1 MTGVDVE
8 CSGLV
13 HVYQVSGIDTAAL
26 RGVDLTVRAG
36 ERIAL
41 FGPSGSGKS
50 TLLAVLAG
58 IRQPSAG
65 QVRVDGS
72 DIARA
77 PEKVLRSYR
86 RDTVG
91 VLLQDASANLFG
103 YASAWD
109 NVRYAQRP
117 HRAGSTQRAKHV
129 LEAVELSRR
138 DRDRPIAELSRAA
151 QQSVAL
157 ATALANGPQLVLADE
172 PTSELRP
179 AHARQLIGNILE
191 LAAESSSTVIVVTHD
206 RGVAD
211 AMDRTLLM
219 REGRIGAELTGDRAN
234 RPTAVVTADGSVQ
247 LPDATFN
254 RWPAGTRVEIDET
267 DDRTLT
273 VRRLDDPGGAS

>member
-1 MTGVDVE
+1 MTGVGVE

-65 QVRVDGS
+65 QVRIDGS

-77 PEKVLRSYR
+77 PEKALRTYR

-117 HRAGSTQRAKHV
+117 HRAGSAQRANHV

-138 DRDRPIAELSRAA
+138 DRNRPIVELSRAA

-157 ATALANGPQLVLADE
+157 ATALANAPQLVLADE
-172 PTSELRP
+172 PTSELGPGTR
-179 AHARQLIGNILE
+179 A
-191 LAAESSSTVIVVTHD
+191 SSSATSSSWPPNRTRPSSWSRTTAVSPMPWTA
-206 RGVAD
+206 RCSCAKD
-211 AMDRTLLM
+211 ASVPNSPAT
-219 REGRIGAELTGDRAN
+219 ASN

-247 LPDATFN
+247 LPDATFD

-267 DDRTLT
+267 DERTLT
-273 VRRLDDPGGAS
+273 VRRLDDPDGAR

>member
-1 MTGVDVE
+1 MTGVEVE

-26 RGVDLTVRAG
+26 RGVDLSVRAG

-41 FGPSGSGKS
+41 LNPSGSGKS
-50 TLLAVLAG
+50 TLLAVVAG

-65 QVRVDGS
+65 QVRIDGT

-77 PEKVLRSYR
+77 PEKTLRTYR
-86 RDTVG
+86 RATVG
-91 VLLQDASANLFG
+91 VLLQDASANLLG

-117 HRAGSTQRAKHV
+117 HRSGSAQRARR
-129 LEAVELSRR
+129 ARRRRLSRR
-138 DRDRPIAELSRAA
+138 DRNRPIVELSRAA

-157 ATALANGPQLVLADE
+157 ATALANAPHLVLADE
-172 PTSELRP
+172 PTSELGP
-179 AHARQLIGNILE
+179 AHARQLS
-191 LAAESSSTVIVVTHD
+191 ATFSSSPVNRLDRHRRHARPRCRRRDGPHAAHARRTHR
-206 RGVAD
+206 RGTD
-211 AMDRTLLM
+211 
-219 REGRIGAELTGDRAN
+219 GRPHD

-247 LPDATFN
+247 LPDATFD
-254 RWPAGTRVEIDET
+254 RWPAGTRGEIDET

-273 VRRLDDPGGAS
+273 VRRLDDPGDAPR